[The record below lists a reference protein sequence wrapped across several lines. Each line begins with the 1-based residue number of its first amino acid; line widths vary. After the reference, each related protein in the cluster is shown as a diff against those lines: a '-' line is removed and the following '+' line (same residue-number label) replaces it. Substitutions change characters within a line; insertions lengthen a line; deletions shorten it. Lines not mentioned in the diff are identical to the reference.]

1 MTARH
6 HPGGT
11 RDGPAG
17 GDAGPAPPGP
27 VARARQ
33 AAGSELRRRRVA
45 AGLTQAELG
54 NRIGYAR
61 TTIGEAET
69 RGAGAPSLWKAADAE
84 LAVGGELILLN
95 SAAEAA
101 AAAAAAAAD
110 AARPGRLS
118 VVPGPLP
125 ARPDRARPAGG
136 AAAAPGSCPHC
147 GRPLLLATHVTG
159 AAPGPGPAPAPQG

>member
-1 MTARH
+1 MSEHACLPARHAILASMTCGTGAAMTARH

-11 RDGPAG
+11 RDGPPG
-17 GDAGPAPPGP
+17 GDAGPASPGP

-69 RGAGAPSLWKAADAE
+69 RAPGRRRACGRPPTPL
-84 LAVGGELILLN
+84 
-95 SAAEAA
+95 AA
-101 AAAAAAAAD
+101 AA
-110 AARPGRLS
+110 S
-118 VVPGPLP
+118 
-125 ARPDRARPAGG
+125 
-136 AAAAPGSCPHC
+136 
-147 GRPLLLATHVTG
+147 
-159 AAPGPGPAPAPQG
+159 